1 MKKRRGL
8 SSVIGMIFLVI
19 VLSSTIGYFTYG
31 VNLIEDLHDQL
42 VTKGIEIQDKT
53 KENFEIVSMGIDGG
67 KFNLTVQ
74 NTGELPIKI
83 TRLWVNNVTDSSWP
97 LQNFTVN
104 KIITPKQVLYNIG
117 QDISLYALDSQAYS
131 MKLITH
137 RGNSEE
143 ISVNSPD
150 QQKLDLR
157 FIEWS

>member
-53 KENFEIVSMGIDGG
+53 RENFEIVSMGIDGG